1 MYHPPS
7 LEDYGLTEKQYRL
20 IAFGGSSEECSWARV
35 FIFVASIIIGFLS
48 LYLWTFVFWDA
59 LVMLI
64 PVSFGGILLAFLG
77 GDLINKWRRYR
88 LLHGP
93 AGENYE
99 LYKLAQDEWQ
109 EKVRA
114 QQEAAIAREQAEA
127 DRRRKAVSFWR
138 TLKDV
143 DLEWEVANLFR
154 QMGYEVRTT
163 PTSGDQGV
171 DLFLKA
177 DGQTIVVQCKGL
189 KDKASPSVVRDL
201 YGAMRHFHAD
211 SAVLVCPTGF
221 HRGVWEFAEG
231 KPIEL
236 ISASELVSMADGRG
250 DKGIREEQYN
260 IQEVP
265 RCPRCRREMRLLSGR
280 HDQFWSCTGYP
291 RCIGTTKA

>member
-1 MYHPPS
+1 MQQPPS
-7 LEDYGLTEKQYRL
+7 LQDYGLTEKQYRL

-35 FIFVASIIIGFLS
+35 FIFVATLIIGFFC
-48 LYLWTFVFWDA
+48 LYLWTFAFWDA

-64 PVSFGGILLAFLG
+64 PVSFVGGLLAFLG

-99 LYKLAQDEWQ
+99 LYKLAQDEWR
-109 EKVRA
+109 EAIRA

-138 TLKDV
+138 TLKDI
-143 DLEWEVANLFR
+143 DLEREVANLFR

-171 DLFLKA
+171 DLFLRA
-177 DGQTIVVQCKGL
+177 DDQTIIVQCKGL
-189 KDKASPSVVRDL
+189 KSRASPSVVRDL
-201 YGAMRHFHAD
+201 YGTMLHFRAD

-221 HRGVWEFAEG
+221 HRGVWKFAEG
-231 KPIEL
+231 KPVT
-236 ISASELVSMADGRG
+236 LVDAEALCIMADG
-250 DKGIREEQYN
+250 KN
-260 IQEVP
+260 IGLDIAKVGLQN
-265 RCPRCRREMRLLSGR
+265 R
-280 HDQFWSCTGYP
+280 FW
-291 RCIGTTKA
+291 